1 MTTMIRHP
9 EVDII
14 LVGDK
19 NRITKNCINSI
30 KEDVNV
36 IVEPFNGYNKSL
48 NEGAKKGSAEYI
60 AFCNNDLIFSDGWLQ
75 PLINALEDYDSVSPW
90 CKLTHRQWWNNA
102 KPNNIYSSYEVGK
115 CIAGWFIMMK
125 RETWEQIGGF
135 DERFEFWYADNS
147 FAEQLKSKGL
157 KHALVTKSVV
167 NHLQSQT
174 LKQQGGTRQMELTKK
189 QERVFNKHYG
199 RNKR

>member
-1 MTTMIRHP
+1 MTTTTKHP

-14 LVGDK
+14 LVGDR

-60 AFCNNDLIFSDGWLQ
+60 AFCNNDLLFSDGWLQ
-75 PLINALEDYDSVSPW
+75 PLIDALEDYDSVSPW

-115 CIAGWFIMMK
+115 CISGWFIMMK

-135 DERFEFWYADNS
+135 DERFEFSVRLKPMIKTEHNIKEVLYYYDDNDKTS
-147 FAEQLKSKGL
+147 RSRYN
-157 KHALVTKSVV
+157 T
-167 NHLQSQT
+167 
-174 LKQQGGTRQMELTKK
+174 
-189 QERVFNKHYG
+189 G
-199 RNKR
+199 RR